1 MLKKKIREGHSV
13 TASQDDVDGLKSPS
27 KNQINRSK
35 SEKKGVK
42 LRKNKDLKDL
52 YDSEEEDLLGEISV

>member
-27 KNQINRSK
+27 KNQVNRSK